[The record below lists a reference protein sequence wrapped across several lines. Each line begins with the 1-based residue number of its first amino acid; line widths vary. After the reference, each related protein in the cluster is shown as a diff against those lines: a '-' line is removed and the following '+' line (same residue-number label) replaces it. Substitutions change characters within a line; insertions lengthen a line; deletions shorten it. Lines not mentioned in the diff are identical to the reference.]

1 VTTHRM
7 PEINEQPDEVQLET
21 LLRGLLGRSEPRG
34 ALGPTVV
41 LPEIAELRDTARLL
55 RAASQWVPLP
65 EGRLAVRRA
74 LMALAQQGLHHAIP
88 RRAAWRRAGLWLST
102 VTALA
107 AVMGAFGLGTGA
119 RDPLVRPSSPAHGG
133 RLALNR
139 TPEKRIPGHPG
150 PGAYAL
156 TFEFSA
162 VQVPSRP
169 GTTARTTGKLGGLPA
184 TLSLTTAS
192 GCRAGAAC
200 GKFVVSVAGPATE
213 ARVKVG
219 ELTGT
224 FACEAGGCILTTA
237 QTTGAFARVSVSA
250 LSLNTTRPSVGQL
263 GTDFSSFSEWASVV
277 VAASDGLTTGAMSPG
292 GGMAS
297 DPARQGRS
305 NERRDHAQRGGT
317 SQGKTARETKGAGG
331 KRSGGTGKTG
341 GPSKDT
347 KDNVHSG
354 TSTGPGA
361 ADPQRGHGVIKET
374 DPSNAPGGVAVD
386 HGQRDRGTAR
396 TTDHPGA
403 SGGAPAGG
411 GGTSGG
417 GDKGGG
423 TGSAGGGS
431 NRGGPTGS
439 GAGGTSS
446 GTRNGTSGAGG
457 GTGAGEHE
465 HETESGSGTGRN

>member
-1 VTTHRM
+1 VTTHRT
-7 PEINEQPDEVQLET
+7 PEITEPPDEVQLET
-21 LLRGLLGRSEPRG
+21 LLRGLLGRSAPRG
-34 ALGPTVV
+34 ALGSTVV

-88 RRAAWRRAGLWLST
+88 GRAAWRRAGLWLST

-119 RDPLVRPSSPAHGG
+119 WDPLVRPSSPAHGG

-139 TPEKRIPGHPG
+139 TPDKRIPGHPG

-169 GTTARTTGKLGGLPA
+169 GTTARTPGRLGGVPA

-200 GKFVVSVAGPATE
+200 GKFVVSLSGPATA
-213 ARVKVG
+213 ARAKVG
-219 ELTGT
+219 EVSGT
-224 FACEAGGCILTTA
+224 FACEAGGCILTVA
-237 QTTGAFARVSVSA
+237 QTTGVFARVSVSA
-250 LSLNTTRPSVGQL
+250 LSLNTTQPSVGQW
-263 GTDFSSFSEWASVV
+263 GGDFSSFSEWMSAVTV
-277 VAASDGLTTGAMSPG
+277 ASDGLTTGGMSPG
-292 GGMAS
+292 GGTAS

-305 NERRDHAQRGGT
+305 DATRDHAQRSGT
-317 SQGKTARETKGAGG
+317 DHGSAARETKGAGA
-331 KRSGGTGKTG
+331 KRGGGTGKTG

-347 KDNVHSG
+347 KDNVHTG
-354 TSTGPGA
+354 TSTGPGV
-361 ADPQRGHGVIKET
+361 ADTQRGHGIAKDT
-374 DPSNAPGGVAVD
+374 GHSTAPGGAAVD
-386 HGQRDRGTAR
+386 NGQRDRGTSK

-403 SGGAPAGG
+403 TGGAPAGG

-423 TGSAGGGS
+423 TGNAGGGS
-431 NRGGPTGS
+431 SRGGATGS
-439 GAGGTSS
+439 GGATSS
-446 GTRNGTSGAGG
+446 GTRNGAGG
-457 GTGAGEHE
+457 GTGGGDEHE
-465 HETESGSGTGRN
+465 HERESGSDRGRN